1 VHKLL
6 IAIAALA
13 ALLTL
18 PNAAF
23 AQRNTLAGAGA
34 GAVAGA
40 IVGGPIGAAVGGIGG
55 AYIGATYGP
64 RRRVVRPRAAH
75 RRPPRHVAR

>member
-1 VHKLL
+1 MRKHIVG
-6 IAIAALA
+6 IAALA
-13 ALLTL
+13 ALLAL
-18 PNAAF
+18 PNAAS

-64 RRRVVRPRAAH
+64 RRRIVRSRAAH